1 MIVHKDWHEHL
12 YRAHLPHP
20 LHLLLLHHGH
30 LLRPSQGKPRNT
42 QFNYLQET
50 SIAIVV
56 GLIVGVNVF
65 FFTDFFHNGDQGNQ
79 EQIRDVI
86 FLLLLPPIMFED
98 GYNFPKRKFVQNIFY
113 VNLYGLLGTI
123 LNFFV
128 VWGGLTLF
136 NNMSTDDPIETS
148 S

>member
-1 MIVHKDWHEHL
+1 
-12 YRAHLPHP
+12 
-20 LHLLLLHHGH
+20 
-30 LLRPSQGKPRNT
+30 
-42 QFNYLQET
+42 
-50 SIAIVV
+50 
-56 GLIVGVNVF
+56 
-65 FFTDFFHNGDQGNQ
+65 
-79 EQIRDVI
+79 
-86 FLLLLPPIMFED
+86 MFED

-123 LNFFV
+123 LNFLV

>member
-1 MIVHKDWHEHL
+1 MVGL
-12 YRAHLPHP
+12 
-20 LHLLLLHHGH
+20 
-30 LLRPSQGKPRNT
+30 
-42 QFNYLQET
+42 
-50 SIAIVV
+50 VV
-56 GLIVGVNVF
+56 GANVF
-65 FFTDFFHNGDQGNQ
+65 CFTDFFHDGDQGNQ

-113 VNLYGLLGTI
+113 VNLYGLLGT
-123 LNFFV
+123 LLSFFV

-136 NNMSTDDPIETS
+136 NSLRTAGPIQTS

>member
-1 MIVHKDWHEHL
+1 M
-12 YRAHLPHP
+12 
-20 LHLLLLHHGH
+20 
-30 LLRPSQGKPRNT
+30 
-42 QFNYLQET
+42 QFNYIQET

-65 FFTDFFHNGDQGNQ
+65 FFSDFFDSGDQGNQ
-79 EQIRDVI
+79 EQIRNVI

-123 LNFFV
+123 LNFLV

-136 NNMSTDDPIETS
+136 NNLRMDWLIKTS